1 MDDKYNY
8 KLCEDRHKR
17 IPKEFEKVWI
27 KIKQLENRFLVIL
40 TLLIA
45 NLLGVVAVLI
55 GK

>member
-1 MDDKYNY
+1 MDGKYNHD
-8 KLCEDRHKR
+8 LCEERHEF